1 MNLFEPHCP
10 CYICGVRHELT
21 LANYNPQ
28 VLISLMKSSR
38 LDVNQL
44 VDPRRFSAA
53 PCASYINKTSAV
65 TLVSLV
71 IRFELKLRCYF
82 KFV

>member
-1 MNLFEPHCP
+1 M
-10 CYICGVRHELT
+10 
-21 LANYNPQ
+21 
-28 VLISLMKSSR
+28 MSSR

-44 VDPRRFSAA
+44 VVPRRFSVA

-71 IRFELKLRCYF
+71 IRFELKL
-82 KFV
+82 